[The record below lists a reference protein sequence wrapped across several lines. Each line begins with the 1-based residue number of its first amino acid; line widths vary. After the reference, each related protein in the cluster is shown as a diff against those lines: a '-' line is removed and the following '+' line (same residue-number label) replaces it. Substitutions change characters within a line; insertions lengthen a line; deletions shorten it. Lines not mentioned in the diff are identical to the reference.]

1 MKQNLTL
8 FFFFFTLA
16 VHSQMVM
23 VSGYVRDS
31 ESGEALEE
39 ANVYL
44 AGVYRGSTT
53 SKTGYYRLYLP
64 AGDVT
69 LNCSYV
75 GYTKEQFHL
84 TLTRDTILDIN
95 LHKDTLLKEVVVY
108 APRKDFG
115 INSSQ
120 ISAIEVP
127 VAQIKSVPALFGEVD
142 VMKVLQLLPG
152 VQSTGDGNAGI
163 FVRGGN
169 YDQNMIT
176 LDGSTL
182 YNADHLKG
190 FVSCLNA
197 DVIQN
202 VVLYKG
208 GFPARFGSRLSSV
221 IDVGI
226 REGDY
231 DYHHAGATIGVLSSK
246 IHAEGPIEH
255 GKSSFI
261 FAARMSYLD
270 FIVMPII
277 RKLADNTGTLSSF
290 SNMNYYDINAKL
302 TRKFTDRD
310 KISAVFYLGNDV
322 AVTAPSDSRQKF
334 FLELYKYNSL
344 SYKSDRTENSWGN
357 MVSSMYWT
365 RTINDQMNSN
375 VNLSYSHY
383 QYRLK
388 MNSVIENE
396 IVDLDIDKRRSY
408 YFEDSQAV
416 YYSGI
421 ADISLAGDF
430 NYVPDDLHH
439 IRFGGKLSSQHFN
452 PTVDVFKYVR
462 TEELEL
468 SGEYFITESTTDTL
482 LGKTNALYTMAIYCE
497 DDFSAGDNLKFNT
510 GLRYTMFSVR
520 GKAWHSLEPRL
531 SGRLLLSDALAL
543 KTSFSLMQQ
552 GVHLLSS
559 NNLVMPSD
567 IWVPVTEKFAPM
579 KSFQLA
585 AGINYRTEKEVDFS
599 LEGYYK
605 TMINVLE
612 YMEGSSFLTAAGGWE
627 GMVAAGKGWSYGME
641 FIAQKKTGLT
651 TGWLSY
657 TLSWSWRQFN
667 RPDQLIDGGDK
678 FFANNDCRHNLSLT
692 LSHRIGKSFELSGT
706 FMLTSGKRGTL
717 ATDVMYGGIIDEF
730 DPYCIPANLA
740 SSNSDDYVIYH
751 PSSVSEIPDGA
762 AYINHYS
769 RFTTFPG
776 RNGYE
781 LPLYHRL
788 DIGVNYF
795 IFHKTGKS
803 TINLSVYNLYNRQ
816 NISNVYIGYHN
827 DKTVLKGVCLLPVIP
842 SISYSYQF

>member
-1 MKQNLTL
+1 MKENLTL
-8 FFFFFTLA
+8 FFLLCTLS
-16 VHSQMVM
+16 VYSQSVM
-23 VSGYVRDS
+23 VSGYVKDA
-31 ESGEALEE
+31 ESREALEE

-53 SKTGYYRLYLP
+53 SKTGYYRIYLP

-75 GYTKEQFHL
+75 GYIKEQFHL

-95 LHKDTLLKEVVVY
+95 LQMDTLVKDVVVY

-115 INSSQ
+115 IHSSQ

-163 FVRGGN
+163 YIRGGN

-231 DYHHAGATIGVLSSK
+231 DYYHAGATIGVLSSK
-246 IHAEGPIEH
+246 IHAEGPIEQ
-255 GKSSFI
+255 GKSSYI
-261 FAARMSYLD
+261 FAARMSFLD
-270 FIVMPII
+270 LIVMPVI
-277 RKLADNTGTLSSF
+277 RKLADISGTLSSF
-290 SNMNYYDINAKL
+290 ANMNYYDINAKL
-302 TRKFTDRD
+302 TRKFSDRD
-310 KISAVFYLGNDV
+310 KVSAVFYLGNDV
-322 AVTAPSDSRQKF
+322 AVTAPSDSRQEF
-334 FLELYKYNSL
+334 FLELYNYNSL
-344 SYKSDRTENSWGN
+344 SYKSDKTENRWGN
-357 MVSSMYWT
+357 MVSSIYWT
-365 RTINDQMNSN
+365 RTINDRMNSN
-375 VNLSYSHY
+375 VNLSYSQY

-388 MNSVIENE
+388 MSSIIENE
-396 IVDLDIDKRRSY
+396 ILDLDIDKRRSY
-408 YFEDSQAV
+408 YFENSQAI
-416 YYSGI
+416 YHSGI

-439 IRFGGKLSSQHFN
+439 IRFGVKLSSQHFN
-452 PTVDVFKYVR
+452 PTVDAFKYVR

-468 SGEYFITESTTDTL
+468 SGEYFITENTTDTL
-482 LGKTNALYTMAIYCE
+482 LGKTNALHTMAIYCE

-579 KSFQLA
+579 KSYQLA
-585 AGINYRTEKEVDFS
+585 AGINYRTGKEVDFS

-641 FIAQKKTGLT
+641 LMAQKKTGRT

-657 TLSWSWRQFN
+657 TLSWSWRQFD
-667 RPDQLIDGGDK
+667 RPGQLISAGDK
-678 FFANNDCRHNLSLT
+678 FYANNDCRHNLSLT
-692 LSHRIGKSFELSGT
+692 LSHRMGKSFELSGT
-706 FMLTSGKRGTL
+706 FVLNSGKRGTL

-740 SSNSDDYVIYH
+740 SSNLDDHVIYH
-751 PSSVSEIPDGA
+751 PYDFSEIPDGA

-769 RFTTFPG
+769 RFTTFSG

-788 DIGVNYF
+788 DMGVNYF
-795 IFHKTGKS
+795 ILHKTGKS

-827 DKTVLKGVCLLPVIP
+827 DKTVLKGVCLLPVMP

>member
-8 FFFFFTLA
+8 FFLLCTLS
-16 VHSQMVM
+16 VYSQSVM
-23 VSGYVRDS
+23 VSGYVRDA
-31 ESGEALEE
+31 ESREALEE

-44 AGVYRGSTT
+44 AGVYKGCTT
-53 SKTGYYRLYLP
+53 SKTGYYQLHLP
-64 AGDVT
+64 TGDVT

-75 GYTKEQFHL
+75 GYKKEQFHL
-84 TLTRDTILDIN
+84 ILTRDTILDIN
-95 LHKDTLLKEVVVY
+95 LHKDTLLEDVVVY

-115 INSSQ
+115 IYSSHL
-120 ISAIEVP
+120 STIEVP

-163 FVRGGN
+163 YVRGGN

-202 VVLYKG
+202 VLLYKG
-208 GFPARFGSRLSSV
+208 GFPARYGSRLSSV

-226 REGDY
+226 REGNY
-231 DYHHAGATIGVLSSK
+231 DYYHAGATIGVLSSK
-246 IHAEGPIEH
+246 MHTEGPIEM

-270 FIVMPII
+270 FIVMPVI
-277 RKLADNTGTLSSF
+277 RKLADNSGSLSSF
-290 SNMNYYDINAKL
+290 ANMNYYDINAKL
-302 TRKFTDRD
+302 TRKFSDRD
-310 KISAVFYLGNDV
+310 KVSAVFYLGNDV

-334 FLELYKYNSL
+334 FLELYNYNSL
-344 SYKSDRTENSWGN
+344 SYKSDRTENRWGN
-357 MVSSMYWT
+357 MVSSIYWT
-365 RTINDQMNSN
+365 RTINNRMNSN

-388 MNSVIENE
+388 MSSVIENE
-396 IVDLDIDKRRSY
+396 IVDLGIDKRRNY
-408 YFEDSQAV
+408 YFENSQAV
-416 YYSGI
+416 YYSGV
-421 ADISLAGDF
+421 ADLSLAGDF

-439 IRFGGKLSSQHFN
+439 IRFGGKLSLQHFN
-452 PTVDVFKYVR
+452 PTVDAFKQVR
-462 TEELEL
+462 TEELKL
-468 SGEYFITESTTDTL
+468 SGEYFITENTTDTL
-482 LGKTNALYTMAIYCE
+482 LGKTNALNTMAIYCE
-497 DDFSAGDNLKFNT
+497 DDFPAGDNLKFNT

-567 IWVPVTEKFAPM
+567 IWVPVTKKFAPM

-585 AGINYRTEKEVDFS
+585 AGINYRTGKEVDFS

-605 TMINVLE
+605 TMNNVLE

-641 FIAQKKTGLT
+641 FMAQKKTGRT

-657 TLSWSWRQFN
+657 TLSWSWRQFD
-667 RPDQLIDGGDK
+667 RPEQLINGGDK

-692 LSHRIGKSFELSGT
+692 LSHRLGKTIELSGT
-706 FMLTSGKRGTL
+706 FVLKSGKRGTL
-717 ATDVMYGGIIDEF
+717 ATDVMYGGILDEF
-730 DPYCIPANLA
+730 DSYRIPANMV
-740 SSNSDDYVIYH
+740 SSNLDDIVG
-751 PSSVSEIPDGA
+751 PDSWSEIPDGA
-762 AYINHYS
+762 TYIRNYS
-769 RFTTFPG
+769 RFSTYSG

-788 DIGVNYF
+788 DLGLNYF
-795 IFHKTGKS
+795 FFHKTGKS

-816 NISNVYIGYHN
+816 NISNVYFGYHN
-827 DKTVLKGVCLLPVIP
+827 DKTVLKGVCLLPIMP
-842 SISYSYQF
+842 SLSYTYQF

>member
-1 MKQNLTL
+1 MKRILTL
-8 FFFFFTLA
+8 FFFFFTLC
-16 VHSQMVM
+16 VYSQTVM
-23 VSGYVRDS
+23 VSGYVRDA
-31 ESGEALEE
+31 ESREALEE

-44 AGVYRGSTT
+44 AGVNRGSTT

-64 AGDVT
+64 TGDVS

-95 LHKDTLLKEVVVY
+95 LRVDTLLKDVVVY
-108 APRKDFG
+108 APRRDFG
-115 INSSQ
+115 IHSSQ
-120 ISAIEVP
+120 LSAVEVP

-163 FVRGGN
+163 YVRGGN

-182 YNADHLKG
+182 YNSDHLKG

-231 DYHHAGATIGVLSSK
+231 DHYHSGATIGVLSSK
-246 IHAEGPIEH
+246 IHTEGPLEQ

-261 FAARMSYLD
+261 IAARMSYLD
-270 FIVMPII
+270 MIVQPLI
-277 RKLADNTGTLSSF
+277 RKLADNSGTLASF
-290 SNMNYYDINAKL
+290 ADMDYYDINAKL
-302 TRKFTDRD
+302 TRKFSDRD
-310 KISAVFYLGNDV
+310 KVSAVFYLGNDV
-322 AVTAPSDSRQKF
+322 AVTAPSDSRQEF
-334 FLELYKYNSL
+334 FLELYNYNSL
-344 SYKSDRTENSWGN
+344 SYKSDRTENRWGN
-357 MVSSMYWT
+357 MVSSIYWT
-365 RTINDQMNSN
+365 RTINDRMNSN

-388 MNSVIENE
+388 MSSVIENE

-408 YFEDSQAV
+408 YFENSQAV
-416 YYSGI
+416 YHSGI

-439 IRFGGKLSSQHFN
+439 IRFGGKLSSQHFY
-452 PTVDVFKYVR
+452 PTVDAFKNVR
-462 TEELEL
+462 TEELQL
-468 SGEYFITESTTDTL
+468 DGEYYITENITDTL
-482 LGKTNALYTMAIYCE
+482 LGKTNALRTMAVYCE
-497 DDFSAGDNLKFNT
+497 DDFSAGDNLKFNA

-567 IWVPVTEKFAPM
+567 IWVPVTDKFAPM
-579 KSFQLA
+579 KSYQLA
-585 AGINYRTEKEVDFS
+585 AGFNYRTVKEVDYS
-599 LEGYYK
+599 LVGYYK
-605 TMINVLE
+605 TMVNVLE
-612 YMEGSSFLTAAGGWE
+612 YMEGTSYMTATGGWE
-627 GMVAAGKGWSYGME
+627 EMVAAGRGWSYGME
-641 FIAQKKTGLT
+641 FMAQKKTGRT

-657 TLSWSWRQFN
+657 TLSWSWRQFD
-667 RPDQLIDGGDK
+667 RPEQLINGGDK
-678 FFANNDCRHNLSLT
+678 SFANNDCRHNLSLT
-692 LSHRIGKSFELSGT
+692 LSHRMGKSFELSGT
-706 FMLTSGKRGTL
+706 FVLNSGKRGTL
-717 ATDVMYGGIIDEF
+717 TTDVMYGGILDEF
-730 DPYCIPANLA
+730 DSYRIPANMV
-740 SSNSDDYVIYH
+740 SSHFDDIVG
-751 PSSVSEIPDGA
+751 PDSWSEKPDGA
-762 AYINHYS
+762 TYIRNYS
-769 RFTTFPG
+769 RFSTHNG

-788 DIGVNYF
+788 DLGLNYF

-827 DKTVLKGVCLLPVIP
+827 DKTVLKGVCLLPIMP
-842 SISYSYQF
+842 SLSYTYQF

>member
-1 MKQNLTL
+1 MKENLIL
-8 FFFFFTLA
+8 FFLLCTLS
-16 VHSQMVM
+16 VYSQSVM
-23 VSGYVRDS
+23 VSGYVKDA
-31 ESGEALEE
+31 ESREALEE

-53 SKTGYYRLYLP
+53 SKTGYYRIYLP

-75 GYTKEQFHL
+75 GYIKEQFHL

-95 LHKDTLLKEVVVY
+95 LQMDTLVKDVVVY

-115 INSSQ
+115 IHSSQ

-163 FVRGGN
+163 YIRGGN

-231 DYHHAGATIGVLSSK
+231 DYYHAGATIGVLSSK
-246 IHAEGPIEH
+246 IHAEGPIEQ
-255 GKSSFI
+255 GKSSYI
-261 FAARMSYLD
+261 FAARMSFLD
-270 FIVMPII
+270 LIVMPVI
-277 RKLADNTGTLSSF
+277 RKLADISGTLSSF
-290 SNMNYYDINAKL
+290 ANMNYYDINAKL
-302 TRKFTDRD
+302 TRKFSDRD
-310 KISAVFYLGNDV
+310 KVSAVFYLGNDV
-322 AVTAPSDSRQKF
+322 AVTAPSDSRQEF
-334 FLELYKYNSL
+334 FLELYNYNSL
-344 SYKSDRTENSWGN
+344 SYKSDKTENRWGN
-357 MVSSMYWT
+357 MVSSIYWT
-365 RTINDQMNSN
+365 RTINDRMNSN
-375 VNLSYSHY
+375 VNLSYSQY

-388 MNSVIENE
+388 MSSIIENE
-396 IVDLDIDKRRSY
+396 ILDLDIDKRRSY
-408 YFEDSQAV
+408 YFENSQAI
-416 YYSGI
+416 YHSGI

-452 PTVDVFKYVR
+452 PTVDAFKYVR

-468 SGEYFITESTTDTL
+468 SGEYFITENTTDTL
-482 LGKTNALYTMAIYCE
+482 LGKTNALHTMAIYCE

-579 KSFQLA
+579 KSYQLA
-585 AGINYRTEKEVDFS
+585 AGINYRTGKEVDFS

-641 FIAQKKTGLT
+641 LMAQKKTGRT

-657 TLSWSWRQFN
+657 TLSWSWRQFD
-667 RPDQLIDGGDK
+667 RPGQLISAGDK
-678 FFANNDCRHNLSLT
+678 FYANNDCRHNLSLT
-692 LSHRIGKSFELSGT
+692 LSHRMGKSFELSGT
-706 FMLTSGKRGTL
+706 FVLNSGKRGTL

-740 SSNSDDYVIYH
+740 SSNLDDHVIYH
-751 PSSVSEIPDGA
+751 PYDFSEIPDGA

-769 RFTTFPG
+769 RFTTFSG
-776 RNGYE
+776 RNAYE

-788 DIGVNYF
+788 DMGVNYF
-795 IFHKTGKS
+795 ILHKTGKS

-827 DKTVLKGVCLLPVIP
+827 DKTVLKGVCLLPVMP